1 MNHRPEPD
9 DVDLFVGGVE
19 PDPQASRETA
29 EFIEEY
35 KKRPDFPRE
44 AEEAR
49 RLLAAIGINPETY
62 GMPDAQALL
71 EHWHRCVAKLHA
83 ADHRATNGTERDEAD
98 IEPATGS
105 SRKNPD

>member
-19 PDPQASRETA
+19 PDPLAFQKTA
-29 EFIEEY
+29 EFIAEY

-49 RLLAAIGINPETY
+49 RLLAAIGIDPETY
-62 GMPDAQALL
+62 GIPDAQALL

-83 ADHRATNGTERDEAD
+83 ADHRATNGTPGDEAD
-98 IEPATGS
+98 RELATGS
-105 SRKNPD
+105 TRKNPD